1 MNKKG
6 YFGNLFGGQ
15 FIPETA
21 MHALEELEQAFDKFY
36 KDDHFQEE
44 YQHLLKNY
52 LGRETPLTYAKNLS
66 EHYQQNIY
74 LKREDLNHTGSHKMN
89 NALGQALL
97 AQRMNKKKI
106 IAETGAGQHG
116 VATATAAALL
126 GLECEVYMGAVDMHR
141 QQLNV
146 FRMELLGAKVIK
158 VSDGLQTLKEAT
170 TAAIQAW
177 VQGIEEIFYV
187 IGSVV
192 GPHPYPTMVKK
203 FQSVIGNETKQQL
216 QDLDITAHHIIACV
230 GGGSNAMGIFSAF
243 IEDETVKLYGIEAGG
258 ISLQQGQHAAA
269 IGKGSVGVLHG
280 MKTFV
285 LQDHYGRILP
295 VHSISAGLDYPG
307 IGPEHSYLHYNKR
320 VQYESVSDQQAMNAL
335 QLLTQKEGIIP
346 ALESAHALAYLETL
360 CKDIGNDKKENIV
373 VNVSGR
379 GDKDMEAVFQYLNN
393 NR

>member
-36 KDDHFQEE
+36 NDDHVQEE

-97 AQRMNKKKI
+97 AKRMNKKKI

-146 FRMELLGAKVIK
+146 FRMELLGAKVVK

-216 QDLDITAHHIIACV
+216 QDLDITAHHIVACV

-243 IEDETVKLYGIEAGG
+243 IEDQMVRLYGIEAGG

-320 VQYESVSDQQAMNAL
+320 VQYASISDQQAIDAL

-360 CKDIGNDKKENIV
+360 CKDIGNDNRENIV